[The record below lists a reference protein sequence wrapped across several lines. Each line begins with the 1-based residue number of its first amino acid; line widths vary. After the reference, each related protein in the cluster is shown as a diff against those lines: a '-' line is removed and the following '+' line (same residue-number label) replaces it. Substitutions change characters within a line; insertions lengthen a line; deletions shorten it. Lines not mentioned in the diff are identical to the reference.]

1 MEIRVLEERE
11 NPFLDRV
18 EIKLEIDHFKASTPS
33 KREVARYLKERLS
46 IDPEK
51 ALIVRVETETGMNKA
66 YALIYYYPNGIDF
79 SQIEP
84 PDRVKV
90 AANYLREK
98 EKEEG

>member
-11 NPFLDRV
+11 NPFLD
-18 EIKLEIDHFKASTPS
+18 
-33 KREVARYLKERLS
+33 
-46 IDPEK
+46 
-51 ALIVRVETETGMNKA
+51 RVETETGMNKA